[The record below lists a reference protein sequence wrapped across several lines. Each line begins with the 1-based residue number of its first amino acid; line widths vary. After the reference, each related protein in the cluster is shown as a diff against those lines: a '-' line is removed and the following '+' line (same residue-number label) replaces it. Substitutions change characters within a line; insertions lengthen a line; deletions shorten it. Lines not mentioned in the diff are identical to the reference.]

1 MNTMKEAIRELKLGR
16 PIIVVDDEDRENEG
30 DLVALSDLITP
41 EIVNFMI
48 TYGRGLVCT
57 SVENELAKRI
67 GLTLMTTNNNDPFA
81 TAFAVSVDYKDTT
94 TGISAYERAMTI
106 RAMVDPSTTKEDF
119 NQPGHVFPLLAKEGG
134 VLARP
139 GHTEASVDLAKLC
152 GATPSGVICEI
163 IKADGTMA
171 RLPDLKKMAKQFGLI
186 IISVEQLIDYRIKIN
201 EERRISD
208 SSITR

>member
-1 MNTMKEAIRELKLGR
+1 MKEAIRELKLGR

-57 SVENELAKRI
+57 SVEYELAKRI

-139 GHTEASVDLAKLC
+139 GHTEASVDLARLC

-201 EERRISD
+201 EERRINE